1 VRVVVAVPRVRRR
14 VAHGASHSVADGARV
29 QPVIPEFF
37 EYKMAE
43 MSKADAITYH
53 LRVISIPTGI
63 PDLTENYLR
72 F

>member
-1 VRVVVAVPRVRRR
+1 
-14 VAHGASHSVADGARV
+14 
-29 QPVIPEFF
+29 VIPEFF